1 MTSNVDATY
10 ITNTLSYIRLL
21 PLIEQSEEL
30 SRILDYFNIFY

>member
-10 ITNTLSYIRLL
+10 ITNRLSYIRLL

-30 SRILDYFNIFY
+30 SKILDYFNIFY